1 MGEKEVSTMP
11 YDKRNDDTGRF
22 DASYSEEDFI
32 DALRAAGGGLTT
44 QEVREAV
51 GCAYRTAHARL
62 TALETA
68 GRVASRDVGR
78 AKLWTAA
85 DGDESTPDAAETPV
99 DGTGRAEDAAD
110 AGVDVSRANDAERD
124 AAVDLADLGL
134 DPDQQ
139 AAVAAMRDHL
149 RAAGTAQK
157 ADFTGDVYPEHPAGY
172 GSADGWWNALGTGS
186 TTADSKGAL
195 ADVGGVEKP
204 PSGRPTWT
212 YTGE

>member
-1 MGEKEVSTMP
+1 MP
-11 YDKRNDDTGRF
+11 YDERNDDTGRF
-22 DASYSEEDFI
+22 DAEYSEEDFI

-62 TALETA
+62 TALENA

-78 AKLWTAA
+78 AKLWSAA
-85 DGDESTPDAAETPV
+85 DGGESDTENAETAV
-99 DGTGRAEDAAD
+99 DGRGRGEDAVD
-110 AGVDVSRANDAERD
+110 AGGDVSRPNDAESD
-124 AAVDLADLGL
+124 AAVDLPDLGL
-134 DPDQQ
+134 DPDQR
-139 AAVAAMRDHL
+139 AAVAAMREHL

-157 ADFTGDVYPEHPAGY
+157 ADFTDEIYPVHSAGY

-195 ADVGGVEKP
+195 GDLPGVEKP
-204 PSGRPTWT
+204 DRGPTWRWVGDT
-212 YTGE
+212 

>member
-1 MGEKEVSTMP
+1 MGEKGVSTMP

-22 DASYSEEDFI
+22 DAEYSEEDFI

-62 TALETA
+62 TALENA

-78 AKLWTAA
+78 AKLWSAA
-85 DGDESTPDAAETPV
+85 DGDESTPDAAETAV
-99 DGTGRAEDAAD
+99 NGTGRGEDAAD
-110 AGVDVSRANDAERD
+110 AGGDVSRPNDAESD

-134 DPDQQ
+134 DPDQRK
-139 AAVAAMRDHL
+139 AVAAMRSYL
-149 RAAGTAQK
+149 RDAGTAQK
-157 ADFTGDVYPEHPAGY
+157 ADFIRDVYPDHGGPYTSPG
-172 GSADGWWNALGTGS
+172 GWWNALGTGS

-195 ADVGGVEKP
+195 GDLSGVEKP
-204 PSGRPTWT
+204 DRGPTWQWV
-212 YTGE
+212 GE